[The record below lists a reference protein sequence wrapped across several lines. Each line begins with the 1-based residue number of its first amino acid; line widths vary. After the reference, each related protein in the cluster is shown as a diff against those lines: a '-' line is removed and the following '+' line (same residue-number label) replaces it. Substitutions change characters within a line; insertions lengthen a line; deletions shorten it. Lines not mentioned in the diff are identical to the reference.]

1 MCRDAQTAG
10 VGSEMGDAV
19 KGMVADLI
27 EAHWRELY
35 LGLATLG
42 HGGAAANPVAPSEL
56 QATRLADIE
65 AALQVVVDW
74 LRCPSLTE
82 ADSFF
87 HRLLDHSLA
96 RGLNAAEI
104 NANIDLTEDLVACLV
119 ALYFAPELAARAL
132 VELERETMMSR
143 LIVNNELLRRKVIF
157 GKQNAGRGE

>member
-1 MCRDAQTAG
+1 MA
-10 VGSEMGDAV
+10 DAV
-19 KGMVADLI
+19 RGMVADLI
-27 EAHWRELY
+27 EAHWRELH
-35 LGLATLG
+35 LSLVMLG
-42 HGGAAANPVAPSEL
+42 HGGVAASPLSPPEL

-82 ADSFF
+82 ADRFF

-96 RGLNAAEI
+96 RGPSAAEI
-104 NANIDLTEDLVACLV
+104 NANIDLTKDLVARLV
-119 ALYFAPELAARAL
+119 ALYLAPEFAARAL

-157 GKQNAGRGE
+157 GKQNAERDGY